1 MSSRSGRCG
10 HGRSGGG
17 QLGGLARHAPAGRAP
32 AAHHTP
38 PLSTR
43 RSSRACACP
52 GLASGKN
59 QKCTLALLAV
69 SSAQLRSCTLALC
82 ACCASVVSAISI
94 AFSATH
100 HHPCASCASVRVSVP
115 DRNRALTCGPGFYLL
130 SIPTL
135 IDSEREGRFSAS
147 ARYVFSQ
154 REMWSRAVGR
164 GPAWRASPPCPGGAR
179 ASGAPHAASQHQ
191 ALQ

>member
-1 MSSRSGRCG
+1 ML
-10 HGRSGGG
+10 
-17 QLGGLARHAPAGRAP
+17 QLPFLDYRWQQFVQHN
-32 AAHHTP
+32 TWF
-38 PLSTR
+38 
-43 RSSRACACP
+43 
-52 GLASGKN
+52 ASGS
-59 QKCTLALLAV
+59 QQPMP
-69 SSAQLRSCTLALC
+69 S
-82 ACCASVVSAISI
+82 
-94 AFSATH
+94 FSAPFLRRTSRNPFGSSQRPTH
-100 HHPCASCASVRVSVP
+100 PPAVRQQGEEGKP
-115 DRNRALTCGPGFYLL
+115 WKLNEFLPHRNRDRNRALTCGPGFYLL